1 MTSKALNDWRV
12 RLSNSSSTSSGRLK
26 TGMTKEYFKGCSIV
40 IEFSKTLTK
49 LRRERSLT
57 TKKATLHKRKDGVR
71 LSAQLFLAHA
81 AHIAAVA
88 CVDCDSLTLVDEQ
101 GHTDLSTSLESGRL
115 CSVGSCVAL
124 HTRLTMLN
132 LKVGLDRHLSRKDGT
147 VRSVGL
153 DVNDVT
159 FLHELPASDHVL
171 GDRNLLESLLVH
183 EDVASGILVEILIR
197 AMLYTHVIELEAN
210 LERTLQH
217 AAVSHVLQL
226 GVHDSVTLSWLTM
239 LEVNALPNAAVH
251 ADACTD
257 LNFL

>member
-1 MTSKALNDWRV
+1 
-12 RLSNSSSTSSGRLK
+12 
-26 TGMTKEYFKGCSIV
+26 
-40 IEFSKTLTK
+40 
-49 LRRERSLT
+49 
-57 TKKATLHKRKDGVR
+57 
-71 LSAQLFLAHA
+71 
-81 AHIAAVA
+81 
-88 CVDCDSLTLVDEQ
+88 
-101 GHTDLSTSLESGRL
+101 
-115 CSVGSCVAL
+115 
-124 HTRLTMLN
+124 MLN